1 MVDVSDRG
9 STPRFQTCTLTI
21 DLFNLEDTVTA
32 RVVVNIEGFDPDTFE
47 QILENILNL
56 NIEIT
61 DSTPINST
69 YYSVDLFANE
79 LDSQQLVSPQELALL
94 LTQLARNQ
102 PQLLIDAGF
111 SIAEVFSNGAT
122 EASTPPTAVPTRP
135 IPTWAVVVIV
145 VLNSVIIIGVLL
157 LILGIVWKRYTR

>member
-9 STPRFQTCTLTI
+9 DTPRSTTCTLTI
-21 DLFNLEDTVTA
+21 DLFNFVDTVTT
-32 RVVVNIEGFDPDTFE
+32 RVVVNIEIFDPDTFE

-56 NIEIT
+56 DIEIT
-61 DSTPINST
+61 DSTALNST
-69 YYSVDLFANE
+69 YYSVEMFG
-79 LDSQQLVSPQELALL
+79 LDGQQLVAPQELALL
-94 LTQLARNQ
+94 LIELAQNQ

-111 SIAEVFSNGAT
+111 SIAEVFSNAPP
-122 EASTPPTAVPTRP
+122 EVSTPPTAVPTRP